1 MLWISETWYYV
12 CAKFYF
18 TKPLNKQLWR
28 NCFLF
33 ATFAV
38 AGFIGAYAQPAEGF
52 TFGAGV
58 RLGLPIGDFAD
69 YNSFGVGAELQGEY
83 GFSDMVSGVV
93 TTGYTNFFGKDY
105 EIPGFGK
112 FEGESIGYIPIL
124 VGARVYPSTNFF
136 IGAQVGYGILT
147 GGGSSDGA
155 FNYQPQI
162 GYNTEKFQLALN
174 YNGLSKDRAT
184 LNHIGLTGIFKFGG
198 R

>member
-1 MLWISETWYYV
+1 MKKVLLVT
-12 CAKFYF
+12 
-18 TKPLNKQLWR
+18 T
-28 NCFLF
+28 FL
-33 ATFAV
+33 V

-52 TFGAGV
+52 SFGAGV

-69 YNSFGVGAELQGEY
+69 FNSFGVGAELQGEY

-105 EIPGFGK
+105 DIPGIGTID
-112 FEGESIGYIPIL
+112 GESTGYIPIL

-147 GGGSSDGA
+147 GGNDSEGA

-162 GYNTEKFQLALN
+162 GYNAEKFQLALN
-174 YNGLSKDRAT
+174 YNGLSKDGST
-184 LNHIGLTGIFKFGG
+184 LSHIGLTAIFKFGG
-198 R
+198 GQ